1 MNALLTRSPV
11 TRDAA
16 VDWPPPRGPE
26 GDPAHEPETRAGDGP
41 TLADVVARSWE
52 VLRAELPATCPV
64 CGGELLPH
72 ASSPG
77 GRCTSCGSSLT

>member
-1 MNALLTRSPV
+1 MTAILTRSPE
-11 TRDAA
+11 R
-16 VDWPPPRGPE
+16 
-26 GDPAHEPETRAGDGP
+26 AHFDDDEWIPDDSGP

-72 ASSPG
+72 ESATG
-77 GRCTSCGSSLT
+77 GRCSSCGSSLT

>member
-1 MNALLTRSPV
+1 MSALLTRSPM
-11 TRDAA
+11 TRYAA
-16 VDWPPPRGPE
+16 VDWPPQDLEPDRDRQPEPRA
-26 GDPAHEPETRAGDGP
+26 DDGP

-72 ASSPG
+72 ESATG
-77 GRCTSCGSSLT
+77 GRCSSCGSSLT